1 MELSALNRL
10 IVDHLRYYG
19 YQIAARIVETEVKAN
34 RTRVVDGPSRL
45 FGKIVGCMVDTSS
58 NTIRHVS

>member
-1 MELSALNRL
+1 MDLSTLNRL

-34 RTRVVDGPSRL
+34 KVRIVDGPSKL
-45 FGKIVGCMVDTSS
+45 FGNKAWCTTNACSK
-58 NTIRHVS
+58 